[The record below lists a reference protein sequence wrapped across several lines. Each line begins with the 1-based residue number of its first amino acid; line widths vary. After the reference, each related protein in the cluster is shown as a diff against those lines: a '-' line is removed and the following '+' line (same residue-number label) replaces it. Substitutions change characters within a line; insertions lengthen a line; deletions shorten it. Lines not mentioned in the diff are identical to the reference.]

1 MSVQGTAAPP
11 SSGTSARL
19 GPVFAV
25 VAAGVAMSNLDMF
38 IVNVALPQIGA
49 HFDHAPLSSLSW
61 VLNAYAVIFA
71 ALMVPAGNVADRI
84 GARTA
89 YLVGIAVFTV
99 ASVACALSPDVWS
112 LVAARVVQAAG
123 AAIQIPASLGLLLAA
138 APPDKRLTAV
148 RGWTAI
154 SGVAAA
160 LGPVAGG
167 LLTQA
172 DWRWVFLV
180 NVPIGLAALAAGPAV
195 LPSPPRHG
203 DTARPDLLGAA
214 LFTGAIGTL
223 ALGIV
228 KSSDWGWSSARV
240 LGLIAGCVVLLA
252 LFVLR
257 SARAAAP
264 VLPLKL
270 LRVPAFAPAS
280 LANVLFGIPFAAM
293 LLSAILWTQDVWH
306 WSPLETGLAVAP
318 GPLMVPF
325 LAFGGAPLVRRAGTA
340 LVTAIG
346 SLVFAAG
353 ILWWILWMHA
363 GSDYVTAM
371 LPGMVLTG
379 IGVGLT
385 LPTLIGAAVS
395 ALPPQS
401 FATGSAVVTM
411 ARQLGTVLGIAIL
424 VVVLT
429 SGRHTAASGLVHAWW
444 FVAGASV
451 LTAVACLT
459 VGRIGGG
466 QTRR

>member
-11 SSGTSARL
+11 GSGTSPRL
-19 GPVFAV
+19 GSVFAV
-25 VAAGVAMSNLDMF
+25 VAAGVAMSNLDTF

-49 HFDHAPLSSLSW
+49 HFGHVPLSSLSW

-71 ALMVPAGNVADRI
+71 ALMVPSGNVADRI
-84 GARTA
+84 GPRRA
-89 YLVGIAVFTV
+89 YLIGIAVFTA
-99 ASVACALSPDVWS
+99 ASVACAVAPGVWW
-112 LVAARVVQAAG
+112 LVGARIVQAAG
-123 AAIQIPASLGLLLAA
+123 AAMQIPASLGLLLAA
-138 APPDKRLTAV
+138 APPAKRLTAV

-160 LGPVAGG
+160 LGPVLGG

-180 NVPIGLAALAAGPAV
+180 NVPIGLAALAAGPGV

-203 DTARPDLLGAA
+203 DSARPDLLGAA
-214 LFTGAIGTL
+214 LFTAAIGTL
-223 ALGIV
+223 ALGVV
-228 KSSDWGWSSARV
+228 KSSDWGWASLRV
-240 LGLIAGCVVLLA
+240 LGLLAAFVVLLG
-252 LFVLR
+252 LFVVQ
-257 SARAAAP
+257 SARDAAP
-264 VLPLKL
+264 VLPLRL

-280 LANVLFGIPFAAM
+280 VANVLFGVPFAAM

-325 LAFGGAPLVRRAGTA
+325 FAFGGTPLVRRAGAA
-340 LVTAIG
+340 LVAFAG
-346 SLVFAAG
+346 CLVFAAG
-353 ILWWILWMHA
+353 IGWWIAEMHSN
-363 GSDYVTAM
+363 SDYVTAM
-371 LPGMVLTG
+371 LPGMLLTG

-395 ALPPQS
+395 ALPPQN

-429 SGRHTAASGLVHAWW
+429 SGRHTAATGLVHAWW

-451 LTAVACLT
+451 LTALVCLT
-459 VGRIGGG
+459 VGRLGGG
-466 QTRR
+466 KARG